1 MVRQGAVVPAF
12 ARTQLGDH
20 PSRTCSIVVELHNDA
35 LLSTAFTS
43 APASASAHEHL
54 PMPRVSLPP
63 PLTRGLLLVLV
74 SLSALNAVLR
84 TNKWRYSTS
93 LGSAATT
100 ATDYL
105 TSPRWAIPYLV
116 LVPTQSI
123 RFPWTFF
130 TSPVV
135 ENNIVSIVI
144 SAVVVF
150 YGGRYLE
157 RALGTKEFG
166 KFVMFV
172 TLLPSVLSFLI
183 YALWH
188 ALTPPPEL

>member
-1 MVRQGAVVPAF
+1 
-12 ARTQLGDH
+12 
-20 PSRTCSIVVELHNDA
+20 
-35 LLSTAFTS
+35 
-43 APASASAHEHL
+43 
-54 PMPRVSLPP
+54 MPRVSLPP

-74 SLSALNAVLR
+74 TLSALNAILR
-84 TNKWRYSTS
+84 TNKWKYSS
-93 LGSAATT
+93 GSGSAATT

-123 RFPWTFF
+123 RYPWTFF

-135 ENNIVSIVI
+135 ENNIVSIGI
-144 SAVVVF
+144 SAVVIF

-166 KFVMFV
+166 KFVIFV
-172 TLLPSVLSFLI
+172 SLLPSVLSFLI